1 MPAASPVG
9 AGETP
14 SRDPAD
20 PADPIT
26 DALQLFLCEVRRH
39 PLLTAGQ
46 EIELAKR
53 IEAGDQEARDRMI
66 EANLRLVVSIARRY
80 QGQGLALLDLIQ
92 EGVLGLIR
100 AVEKFDWR
108 RGHKFSTYATWWI
121 RQAVGRGVANKA
133 RAIRLPVY
141 LVQREQRISRVER
154 ELAHLLGRDPSDEE
168 IAARAGLPLA
178 DVAAVRSAPR
188 AAMSIDRPVGDDEGA
203 TLGDLLAAPEGG
215 PEAEVEEG
223 LRADAL
229 RRAIDALPSRQRDI
243 VLLRYGIGGAEP
255 MTLEQVG
262 KIVGLSGERVRQ
274 IERDALARLART
286 REMAP
291 FADAA

>member
-1 MPAASPVG
+1 
-9 AGETP
+9 
-14 SRDPAD
+14 
-20 PADPIT
+20 
-26 DALQLFLCEVRRH
+26 
-39 PLLTAGQ
+39 
-46 EIELAKR
+46 
-53 IEAGDQEARDRMI
+53 
-66 EANLRLVVSIARRY
+66 
-80 QGQGLALLDLIQ
+80 
-92 EGVLGLIR
+92 VLGLIR